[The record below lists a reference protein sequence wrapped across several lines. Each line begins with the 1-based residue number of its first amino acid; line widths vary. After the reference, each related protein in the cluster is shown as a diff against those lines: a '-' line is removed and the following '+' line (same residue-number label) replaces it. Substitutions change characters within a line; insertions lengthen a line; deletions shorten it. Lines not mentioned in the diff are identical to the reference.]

1 MKSEVFHKSNPKG
14 DVDIE
19 YIFLRSQ
26 GFSNVLVV
34 SFPGA
39 GGDIAGGE
47 WGYIVTLNKFN
58 VNTLFIKS
66 KSEQNISR
74 LTYRDGEPVFEETIK
89 ELVDKCYIECGANRI
104 IAIGS
109 SMGGFCSLYY
119 GLQYNWDIISGTP
132 PYSFEYRSQAR
143 FALGGDGEN
152 ELIALNKKVYSVI
165 SNAGK
170 KGFNKKIFISWGEGE
185 SHWKDPL
192 QGPKLIKDLDEAG
205 IDYTYKLYPYSS
217 HYSVHTLFPEILKVY
232 LNYFLGLSDKPNNG
246 GDLQLSTEASL
257 NRDIKLIYSD
267 LSESLKQ
274 ENFIDTRPSYDYKM
288 CKHYG
293 DDNFSIGLRNYVYID
308 NGWYW
313 GFGYKEPIKFD
324 DRNSFWRNLPS
335 SKLGEGV
342 SFWFQDTLLNYY
354 EKSGCKKVLA
364 WCVENAR
371 QYIEYVSLL
380 ADPRLKSHWLN
391 SLRRMHFFI
400 ALARDIQREGNIPN
414 WFNLIHEELCKD
426 FTTVV
431 ETDLLVNDS
440 EGQSQYLRLLGLLHM
455 AAYISSN
462 QSLFEKLYEV
472 ALKLL
477 NMLTDYYFDD
487 NGVCTFLQLKGH
499 CTLSRRLMDNIVFI
513 ESNNFPENKQL
524 RALKRKYNK
533 IIAVCSH
540 VTRPDNLLSS
550 IGHTASEKNQWTS
563 DFVPRVSSNLILN
576 SSNIAFLEDSDSLS
590 YITLCGGSNIHS
602 KYRHCDLLSFTWF
615 YDRHPLFVDSGGGA
629 GDVCEYSFSALAHN
643 TLVVD
648 DKNYVTPDY
657 EDWTCIEHS
666 EEKDSYVSL
675 LMEHSLYDGVFL
687 KRRFIWVKPNIVVI
701 CDECSSDKEHKYT
714 QNFMLEDYA
723 FDAKDKSRL
732 FINVSSKYHASITQY
747 KVDELDFNLET
758 YNGTTDLN
766 DVEHYRGSIIKWFKT
781 LSKGLNL
788 SYIKRSTKAKF
799 MTAIEVHGDS
809 FNGNH
814 SEKTLSNLRCD
825 LSNIVIMFSDGTSVV
840 VPYVN

>member
-26 GFSNVLVV
+26 GFSDVLVV

-66 KSEQNISR
+66 KREQNRSR
-74 LTYRDGEPVFEETIK
+74 LTYRDGEPVFEDAIK
-89 ELVDKCYIECGANRI
+89 ELVNKCYAECGANRI

-119 GLQYNWDIISGTP
+119 GLQYNWDIISGAP
-132 PYSFEYRSQAR
+132 PYSFQDCAQAR
-143 FALGGDGEN
+143 FALGGNGEK
-152 ELIALNKKVYSVI
+152 ELIALNEKVYSVVRE
-165 SNAGK
+165 AGK

-185 SHWKDPL
+185 SNWKSPL
-192 QGPKLIKDLDEAG
+192 QGQKLIKDLDEAG

-217 HYSVHTLFPEILKVY
+217 HGSVHKSFPEVLKVY
-232 LNYFLGLSDKPNNG
+232 LGYFLGHSEKPIDD
-246 GDLQLSTEASL
+246 GDLPLSAEASL
-257 NRDIKLIYSD
+257 TRDLQQIYSD

-274 ENFIDTRPSYDYKM
+274 ENFIDTRPSYDFAM

-293 DDNFSIGLRNYVYID
+293 DVNLSIGLRNYVYMD

-313 GFGYKEPIKFD
+313 GAGYKEPIKFD

-335 SKLGEGV
+335 SKIGEGV
-342 SFWFQDTLLNYY
+342 CFWFQDTLLNYY
-354 EKSGCKKVLA
+354 EESGCKDVLA
-364 WCVENAR
+364 WCVENTR

-380 ADPRLKSHWLN
+380 ADPRYKLNWWN

-400 ALARDIQREGNIPN
+400 ALARDIQGDGNIPN

-426 FTTVV
+426 FAKVV
-431 ETDLLVNDS
+431 ETEVLAKDS
-440 EGQSQYLRLLGLLHM
+440 EGQYRRSLGLLHM
-455 AAYISSN
+455 AIYVSSN

-472 ALKLL
+472 ALNLL

-487 NGVCTFLQLKGH
+487 NGVCTFLQLRGH
-499 CTLSRRLMDNIVFI
+499 CILARRLMENIVFI
-513 ESNNFPENKQL
+513 ESNSFPENRQL

-540 VTRPDNLLSS
+540 ATRPDNLLSS
-550 IGHTASEKNQWTS
+550 VGHTASEKNQWTS
-563 DFVPRVSSNLILN
+563 DFVPRESSNLILN
-576 SSNIAFLEDSDSLS
+576 SSNIAFLEDLDSLS
-590 YITLCGGSNIHS
+590 YITLCGGSNVHS
-602 KYRHCDLLSFTWF
+602 NYRHCDLLSFTWF
-615 YDRHPLFVDSGGGA
+615 YDRHPLFVDAEGGVGE
-629 GDVCEYSFSALAHN
+629 VCEYSFSALAHN

-648 DKNYVTPDY
+648 DKNYVTPDH

-675 LMEHSLYDGVFL
+675 TMEHSLYDGVFL
-687 KRRFIWVKPNIVVI
+687 KRRFIWVKPNVVVI

-714 QNFMLEDYA
+714 QNFMLENYA

-732 FINVSSKYHASITQY
+732 LINVSSNYRASITQY
-747 KVDELDFNLET
+747 KIDELDFNLET
-758 YNGTTDLN
+758 YDGTTDIK
-766 DVEHYRGSIIKWFKT
+766 DVKHYRGSIIKGFKT
-781 LSKGLNL
+781 LRKGLNL

-809 FNGNH
+809 VEGNH
-814 SEKTLSNLRCD
+814 SEKTISSLRWD
-825 LSNIVIMFSDGTSVV
+825 LSNIVIMFSDGTSVA
-840 VPYVN
+840 VPYAN